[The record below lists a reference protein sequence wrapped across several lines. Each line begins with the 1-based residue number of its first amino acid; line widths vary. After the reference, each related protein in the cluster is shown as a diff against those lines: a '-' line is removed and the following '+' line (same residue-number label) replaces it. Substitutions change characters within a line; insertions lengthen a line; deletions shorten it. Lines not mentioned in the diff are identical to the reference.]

1 MQASE
6 KSGQGHVRGH
16 IILSHG
22 LESGPNASKITRLAG
37 LAEAAGW
44 TTERPDYSD
53 LRDPAARAERLEQ
66 RCRAIAST
74 RLVLVGSSMGAWI
87 SGIVSTRL
95 PVLGLFLLAPPVAL
109 PNAETFELA
118 ASRCLL
124 VHGWDDELIPPEAVL
139 GFASVRSLRT
149 LMLPDNH
156 RLAASIDEIAASFS
170 FFLDQLGPA

>member
-1 MQASE
+1 VQANE
-6 KSGQGHVRGH
+6 KSAQSNIRGH

-53 LRDPAARAERLEQ
+53 LRDPAARVARLEQ
-66 RCRAIAST
+66 RCRATAT
-74 RLVLVGSSMGAWI
+74 QPLVLVGSSMGAYI
-87 SGIVSTRL
+87 SGIVSNRL
-95 PVLGLFLLAPPVAL
+95 PVQGLFLLAPPVSL
-109 PNAETFELA
+109 PNAELFELA
-118 ASRCLL
+118 AERCLL

-149 LMLPDNH
+149 LMLPDDH
-156 RLAASIDEIAASFS
+156 RLSASIDEIAASFS
-170 FFLDQLGPA
+170 FFLAQLGSA